1 MMGMFPSPAVE
12 PICNPFMNQIAV
24 LPPVSRHRM
33 SLRQSRLKS
42 CVVVA
47 GATKTHVAPTS
58 ELSKGPAHDGHVCR
72 RRTARRSSLARL
84 LDGALSR
91 SKTDVERDRLE
102 KALEECLRETFPTSD
117 AVACSSA
124 RTTRTAQGLY
134 LTVQGLKAPGARAGN

>member
-1 MMGMFPSPAVE
+1 MVGMFPSSAVE

-47 GATKTHVAPTS
+47 GATKTHVAPPS

-91 SKTDVERDRLE
+91 STTDVKRDRLE
-102 KALEECLRETFPTSD
+102 KAFEGGLGETFSTSD
-117 AVACSSA
+117 AVACRS
-124 RTTRTAQGLY
+124 
-134 LTVQGLKAPGARAGN
+134 